1 MSHELAHCL
10 SVLVARGNRQ
20 SLPLA
25 WSKMRKS
32 SKMAL
37 SSWSREL
44 GLGSQKALPVAAV
57 STGPSLELCTFPST
71 LGSSVATDA
80 LEQLLVVGERP
91 VGSRRDI
98 FSEVVLREHEAETLE
113 GTFSSSLWE
122 RWATEWDPRLSSH

>member
-1 MSHELAHCL
+1 
-10 SVLVARGNRQ
+10 
-20 SLPLA
+20 
-25 WSKMRKS
+25 MRKN

-37 SSWSREL
+37 SAWSPEL
-44 GLGSQKALPVAAV
+44 GLGSEKALPVAAV

-71 LGSSVATDA
+71 LGSSVAADA

-98 FSEVVLREHEAETLE
+98 FWKVVLKQHEAETLE

-122 RWATEWDPRLSSH
+122 RWVTQGTTHTSNW